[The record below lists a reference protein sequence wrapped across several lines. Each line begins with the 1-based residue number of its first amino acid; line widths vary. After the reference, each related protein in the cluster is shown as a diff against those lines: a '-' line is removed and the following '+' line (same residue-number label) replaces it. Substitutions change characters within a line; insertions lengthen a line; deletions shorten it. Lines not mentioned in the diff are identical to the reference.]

1 VSVGIDDA
9 RAARER
15 IRALVR
21 PTPVLEAQPAGR
33 DPAPG
38 ARLWLKLENLQVTGS
53 FKARGATA
61 KLTTLAPQAVRRG
74 IVTAS
79 GGNHGLAVAYAG
91 WIARAPALIYL
102 PQTTPAAKVAR
113 FERWGAEVVIEGAVW
128 DEANAAALA
137 RAEADGL
144 TYFHPFADPVVIAG
158 QGTVALELF
167 EQVPAPDLLLV
178 AIGGGGLIS
187 GIATVAKALHPT
199 LRIIGVEPTGAP
211 TLSESLRRGA
221 LVTLPAVPT
230 AAVGADRRGDPG
242 AAPQRADQPR
252 HHRPP
257 GRRHRAGERRRDAR
271 GRPLAVARLRHRGR
285 ARRRRRGRRADD
297 RTRRGPRRRPRR
309 GAGLRR
315 RRRRDWLARTQGW
328 SFRSNN
334 TECA

>member
-15 IRALVR
+15 IRSLVR

-230 AAVGADRRGDPG
+230 AAVTLAPRRSEPINLDIIARLVDDIVLVSDDEMREAARWLWLDCGIAAELAG
-242 AAPQRADQPR
+242 AA
-252 HHRPP
+252 
-257 GRRHRAGERRRDAR
+257 
-271 GRPLAVARLRHRGR
+271 AVAALMTGR
-285 ARRRRRGRRADD
+285 VAVPDGARVAALVC
-297 RTRRGPRRRPRR
+297 
-309 GAGLRR
+309 GAGV
-315 RRRRDWLARTQGW
+315 DGIG
-328 SFRSNN
+328 
-334 TECA
+334 